1 MYAETYRVLR
11 ETTDKANEYRNK
23 HKLGKELKVG
33 QKVLRENFTKE
44 LNKSKK
50 LSSLRS
56 GPYTVLRKI
65 TNTTYEIEL
74 DELPGKK
81 LQSHRN
87 HLIEYFPK
95 DETIPSMIKAYN
107 RPEELPD
114 DHRQFYRNLNKT
126 AVDDYNQYVPHVEA
140 RFTSFPVI
148 ETHGHKTANDQKGRT
163 DEVDSGFNSWHLNNL
178 FNTPKPSSNTPKALM
193 GSPDER
199 VFHPNFLSS
208 STPLPHAHI
217 QSHEQPSSSQL
228 RSENTSERS
237 MTQMTSD
244 GARSN
249 QSSSRNL
256 RESTRFQRLA
266 VPNYILEREMPD
278 ELRFSDNTPQKKL
291 YLKHNQIN
299 K

>member
-1 MYAETYRVLR
+1 MYAETYRVSR

-23 HKLGKELKVG
+23 HKLGKELHVG
-33 QKVLRENFTKE
+33 QKVFGEKFTKE

-50 LSSLRS
+50 LSYLRS
-56 GPYTVLRKI
+56 GPYMVLQKI

-74 DELPGKK
+74 DELPGT
-81 LQSHRN
+81 LHSQRN
-87 HLIEYFPK
+87 HLIEYFLR

-126 AVDDYNQYVPHVEA
+126 AVDDYNQYVPHVES
-140 RFTSFPVI
+140 RLTSFPAI
-148 ETHGHKTANDQKGRT
+148 ETHGHKTTNDQKGRT
-163 DEVDSGFNSWHLNNL
+163 DEVESGFNSWHLNNL
-178 FNTPKPSSNTPKALM
+178 INTPKPYSSTTRALM

-208 STPLPHAHI
+208 STPLPYTHI

-228 RSENTSERS
+228 RSKNTSELS
-237 MTQMTSD
+237 MTQMISD
-244 GARSN
+244 SARSN
-249 QSSSRNL
+249 QSSSRSL

-266 VPNYILEREMPD
+266 VLIYILEREMPD

-291 YLKHNQIN
+291 YLKHNQKN